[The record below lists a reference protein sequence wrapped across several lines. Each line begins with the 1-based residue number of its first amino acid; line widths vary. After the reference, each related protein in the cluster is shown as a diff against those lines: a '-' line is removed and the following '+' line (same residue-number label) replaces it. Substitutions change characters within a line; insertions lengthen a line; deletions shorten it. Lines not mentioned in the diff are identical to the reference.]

1 MQRTFGGFMKR
12 RAASWLSSFL
22 GRRGY
27 IVTRARFAEE
37 SPIDLRGLLAS
48 SIERRKGRFEVLQ
61 IGANDGVENDP
72 IHKLV
77 LSRGWYLCAV
87 EPMPRPFQRLQT
99 NYRDMRTVTCLQCA
113 VGHVDGETTLY
124 TLASPRAHSVD
135 DHLSSF
141 SIDVLRKHWRSIPDL
156 EQRITTQ
163 IVKCLTFDSVV
174 RQSSLHEIDMLQIDT
189 EGYDYE
195 IIKMAFNAGLFPPI
209 LAFEWQHLDR
219 QAMFACRCD
228 LIKHGYRWLLSKGDV
243 IAMKDVAACQPTT
256 AFRLSS
262 NNILRTDSQ
271 KVRSDGL

>member
-1 MQRTFGGFMKR
+1 MKR
-12 RAASWLSSFL
+12 WAANRLAEFL

-27 IVTRARFAEE
+27 IVTRARFDED

-48 SIERRKGRFEVLQ
+48 SIERRKARFEVLQ

-87 EPMPRPFQRLQT
+87 EPMPEPFQRLQN
-99 NYRDMRTVTCLQCA
+99 NYRNVRTVTCLQCA

-124 TLASPRAHSVD
+124 TLASPRAID

-141 SIDVLRKHWRSIPDL
+141 SIDILRKHWRSIPDL
-156 EQRITTQ
+156 EQRIKTQ
-163 IVKCLTFDSVV
+163 TVKCLTIESVV

-195 IIKMAFNAGLFPPI
+195 IMKLAFRAGLFPPI

-219 QAMFACRCD
+219 QAMWACRCD
-228 LIKHGYRWLLSKGDV
+228 LLKHGYRWLLSKGDV
-243 IAMKDVAACQPTT
+243 IAIKDVAGQSAPEPEHG
-256 AFRLSS
+256 SS
-262 NNILRTDSQ
+262 SISHRNL
-271 KVRSDGL
+271 